1 MDRSFFSRDNIL
13 RFFLGRF
20 PGVRVWCFYRNFE
33 NKLVAGFSPYTTVVN
48 TVTGQ
53 KFFFKQLRARHSFFT
68 KGGIVQKTY
77 PPVNSLSLRKAF
89 AMNVYIGSDHAG
101 YELKQCILDKF
112 TQDGLLLMDRG
123 TYSSESVDYP
133 DFSHAVAKAVE
144 GDPTSMGIVICGS
157 ANGVSMSANKH
168 EGIRCAICWNDEI
181 TELARLHN
189 NANIIAL
196 PARFIDEE
204 AALRM
209 LEIFFSTEF
218 EGGRHAQ
225 RVDKIPCGAN

>member
-1 MDRSFFSRDNIL
+1 
-13 RFFLGRF
+13 
-20 PGVRVWCFYRNFE
+20 
-33 NKLVAGFSPYTTVVN
+33 
-48 TVTGQ
+48 
-53 KFFFKQLRARHSFFT
+53 
-68 KGGIVQKTY
+68 
-77 PPVNSLSLRKAF
+77 
-89 AMNVYIGSDHAG
+89 
-101 YELKQCILDKF
+101 
-112 TQDGLLLMDRG
+112 
-123 TYSSESVDYP
+123 
-133 DFSHAVAKAVE
+133 
-144 GDPTSMGIVICGS
+144 MGIVICGS